1 LKNFQ
6 GDSENAIE
14 IQVWIT
20 MLANLLI
27 TIVRC
32 QIKRIWAF
40 PNLVSI
46 VRQQLMN
53 YINIYVFLEDP
64 EGSWWEIIKENK
76 PNNQY
81 SLFLEMQGA
90 YF

>member
-1 LKNFQ
+1 
-6 GDSENAIE
+6 
-14 IQVWIT
+14 
-20 MLANLLI
+20 
-27 TIVRC
+27 
-32 QIKRIWAF
+32 
-40 PNLVSI
+40 
-46 VRQQLMN
+46 MN